1 MNKFW
6 LITLGIIAGIV
17 ALSNLGPMIGLA
29 ISLVIVYAG
38 VHYYLR
44 STTALAKFWWAFVGV
59 IGGLAAISNVPALI
73 GAAALAGLW
82 MIYRQWNGQSVSLEA
97 VKESDPFTNFE
108 QQWNK
113 LNK

>member
-17 ALSNLGPMIGLA
+17 VLCNLGHIIGLA
-29 ISLVIVYAG
+29 VSLLIVYAG

-44 STTALAKFWWAFVGV
+44 STSTLAKVWWASVEVVGG
-59 IGGLAAISNVPALI
+59 IAAISNVPALI
-73 GAAALAGLW
+73 GVAALAALW
-82 MIYRQWNGQSVSLEA
+82 MIYRKWNGQSVSVAA

-108 QQWNK
+108 QQWKK
-113 LNK
+113 LTK

>member
-6 LITLGIIAGIV
+6 LATLGIIAGII
-17 ALSNLGPMIGLA
+17 ALSNLGPIIGLA
-29 ISLVIVYAG
+29 VSLLIVYAG

-44 STTALAKFWWAFVGV
+44 STSTLAKVWWAFVAIVGV
-59 IGGLAAISNVPALI
+59 ISAISNVPALI
-73 GAAALAGLW
+73 GVAALVALW
-82 MIYRQWNGQSVSLEA
+82 MIYRKWNGQSVSVAA

>member
-17 ALSNLGPMIGLA
+17 ALSNIGSIFGLA
-29 ISLVIVYAG
+29 VSLLIIYAG

-44 STTALAKFWWAFVGV
+44 SLSTLAKVWWASVAVVGG
-59 IGGLAAISNVPALI
+59 ISAISNVPALI
-73 GAAALAGLW
+73 GVAALVALW
-82 MIYRQWNGQSVSLEA
+82 IIYRKWNGQNVSVVA

-113 LNK
+113 LSK